1 MSLEKKSFILFSDD
15 SCDSDTEDYIPK
27 RTSASES
34 DRSKKKGSAP
44 PEIKAGASKK
54 PAITQQDDVPKNC
67 IEFDKTRIGTLPA
80 NTIIQY
86 RKTDD
91 KLIESK
97 YFKKI
102 DNIAGTIIVGFYTH
116 NKKNYAESLSNIKAI
131 YINSSKGGAEDFLKE
146 TIEIPHKDWKTI
158 RRDMI
163 ITYQKKD
170 LEYIHKAKFNSFVK
184 GSDGSTR
191 ISFTSERGYTF
202 SVSPDNI
209 KKMYRHVTSNDKTL
223 SIILEALRKL
233 ETRVRALEQ
242 KK

>member
-1 MSLEKKSFILFSDD
+1 MKSNEKSFKLFSDSSSD
-15 SCDSDTEDYIPK
+15 SASEDYIPRRSASGSDRGK
-27 RTSASES
+27 QSASES
-34 DRSKKKGSAP
+34 VQKKSGGSRKV
-44 PEIKAGASKK
+44 E
-54 PAITQQDDVPKNC
+54 ITQAEDVPPNC
-67 IEFDKTRIGTLPA
+67 VEFDKTRVGTLPP

-86 RKTDD
+86 RKTND

-116 NKKNYAESLSNIKAI
+116 NKKNYAEQLSNIKAI
-131 YINSSKGGAEDFLKE
+131 YINSSKGGSDNFLKE
-146 TIEIPHKDWKTI
+146 TIEIPQKDWKGI

-170 LEYIHKAKFNSFVK
+170 NEYIEKAKFNSFVK
-184 GSDGSTR
+184 GSDGATR

-223 SIILEALRKL
+223 TIILEALRKL
-233 ETRVRALEQ
+233 ENRIRALEQ
-242 KK
+242 RK